1 MSFKLLR
8 FVHTKQ
14 LRYVD
19 GENGYATHSACHS
32 DHSKVTESFGV
43 NVPLIP
49 PILTGLTFRCVNIN
63 YTWGTYIITI
73 MHYNGSNY
81 YDTDAIR
88 TVAQ

>member
-19 GENGYATHSACHS
+19 GKNRDATHSARYS

-49 PILTGLTFRCVNIN
+49 PILTFRSVNIN